1 MGGLFISMDALL
13 RKFGTAT
20 DASQTAVVLKL

>member
-1 MGGLFISMDALL
+1 MGGLFMRMDVLL
-13 RKFGTAT
+13 RKFGTAN